1 MKIFQKLSLAFAL
14 CFIVLSFSSCKNP
27 MDVDGEAEEKNG
39 PTAPFIVAPTADDGS
54 GINCLNSSNKPW
66 EIDGQQYT
74 STSGVK
80 IDTSNVEH
88 RIWVNGQF
96 FPKIEQY
103 NQASKK
109 EVNVILQSINFK
121 FDSLALGDM
130 DQVITS
136 TQRNSQVSF
145 TIKKSIFRPL
155 NNGTND
161 KVRDFDTVTIM
172 PNRQGSV
179 RGAVFAKFYH
189 LRNNDPII
197 PFRYNGIKKYQG
209 ILEIWFSINVDVEVE
224 REKVIVKDTKPIE
237 GSVRLY
243 FNYGKTL

>member
-1 MKIFQKLSLAFAL
+1 MKLTRLTLYIFTVCLLTFGL
-14 CFIVLSFSSCKNP
+14 NSCKK
-27 MDVDGEAEEKNG
+27 VDELNGPTDEKVG

-189 LRNNDPII
+189 LKNNDPII